1 MKSVVGDV
9 KRFISA
15 AATSQEAGFVFAI
28 NQSEQEFEEPTGQ
41 NAISQECTLCLIKPH
56 ALVDGLT
63 GKIIHDIVT
72 AGFSIAQM
80 KLFHLKTENAQEFLE
95 VYKGVVPEYHLM
107 LNQLTAG
114 PIIAMYLLLK

>member
-9 KRFISA
+9 KKFISA

-28 NQSEQEFEEPTGQ
+28 NQLEQEFEEPTGQ

-63 GKIIHDIVT
+63 GKIIHDIVISLMINVFT
-72 AGFSIAQM
+72 MMGQVEFVIS
-80 KLFHLKTENAQEFLE
+80 TE
-95 VYKGVVPEYHLM
+95 
-107 LNQLTAG
+107 
-114 PIIAMYLLLK
+114 I